1 MTMQI
6 AEYLG
11 YFLKTETPFMLMF
24 VILFL
29 FTVKT
34 SRERERKLE
43 SIITNKLNKIESDI
57 QVLAKVWQ
65 ILLEKELEERKK

>member
-1 MTMQI
+1 MQI